1 MIRVFLADDHT
12 LVRQGMR
19 RLLQDEPDIE
29 VVGEAADAADLFRL
43 VSQVPTDVLV
53 LDLSMPGLSGLEVLS
68 ELRKQR
74 ERPRILVVSMHP
86 AERFA
91 IRALQLGAAGYL
103 TKERAAD
110 ELVQA
115 IRRIYQG
122 GRYISTEV
130 AELLAENLGEIKAP
144 HERLSHREMAVF
156 TRLAAGQAVP
166 DIAQELGLSVAT
178 IYTYRARILEKM
190 DLKSN
195 ADLTR
200 YALEHALLD

>member
-29 VVGEAADAADLFRL
+29 VVGEAADSAELL
-43 VSQVPTDVLV
+43 SQLSQVQADVVV
-53 LDLSMPGLSGLEVLS
+53 LDLSMPGPSGLEVLS
-68 ELRKQR
+68 ELRKRR
-74 ERPRILVVSMHP
+74 ERPRVLVVSMHP

-110 ELVQA
+110 EMVQA
-115 IRRIYQG
+115 IRRIHQG

-130 AELLAENLGEIKAP
+130 AELLAESLGEIKAP

-156 TRLAAGQAVP
+156 TRLAAGHSVT

-178 IYTYRARILEKM
+178 VYTYRARIMDKM
-190 DLKSN
+190 ELKSN